1 MSSVNISRDIFLGA
15 TNSFSSLGWS
25 FMTFFAMHYLED
37 EVIGKIRMLLQ
48 LEICDD
54 F

>member
-15 TNSFSSLGWS
+15 ANSFSSLSWS

-37 EVIGKIRMLLQ
+37 EAIEKITMLLQ
-48 LEICDD
+48 LKNCDD